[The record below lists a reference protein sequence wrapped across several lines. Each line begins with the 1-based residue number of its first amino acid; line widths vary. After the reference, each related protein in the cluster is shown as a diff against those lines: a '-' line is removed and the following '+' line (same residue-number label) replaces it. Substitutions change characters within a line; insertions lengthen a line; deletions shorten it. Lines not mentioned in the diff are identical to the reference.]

1 MILNIYLRSSPF
13 SHISYFLAISG
24 FCNFFRFTQKL
35 FHHDCSPFKSN
46 AIFRKRSVVV
56 SLSCEYHYFVCN
68 VYIQFRVFPHSTFIS
83 FHTKFTLL
91 LGCEIILC
99 LLTQNFPKRDCSFS
113 LSKSNHYHCFRLRSL
128 YKRTSFY

>member
-1 MILNIYLRSSPF
+1 MILNIYLRSVHSLTYLTF
-13 SHISYFLAISG
+13 WQFRVFAI
-24 FCNFFRFTQKL
+24 FFRFTQKL

-99 LLTQNFPKRDCSFS
+99 LLTQNFPKEIVLFYARSSFANRRI
-113 LSKSNHYHCFRLRSL
+113 LPFML
-128 YKRTSFY
+128 

>member
-1 MILNIYLRSSPF
+1 MILNIYLRSSPL

-99 LLTQNFPKRDCSFS
+99 LLTQNFPKEIVLFYARSSFANRRI
-113 LSKSNHYHCFRLRSL
+113 LPFML
-128 YKRTSFY
+128 